1 MLFPLLISC
10 LLTCAGAEQPH
21 QERPEAGPEVPPAS
35 TAPPREESPAR
46 ERSPARGDSPARDGT
61 ADPAATEAATED
73 LGAGNPLAQ
82 KLSLGF
88 CFFRFS
94 FFGFLID
101 FPPFFVLQTHLRL
114 SQWRQR
120 APTREVLVLMRPPA
134 RRPPGLLL
142 RKPARGRAI
151 ALTTLRPQERQ
162 ALRRPPIPLPLL
174 RSRAPRSPSPAPT

>member
-1 MLFPLLISC
+1 M
-10 LLTCAGAEQPH
+10 
-21 QERPEAGPEVPPAS
+21 PPAS

-73 LGAGNPLAQ
+73 LGVGNPLAQ

-94 FFGFLID
+94 FLGFLID

-120 APTREVLVLMRPPA
+120 APGEEGAGADVT
-134 RRPPGLLL
+134 PGEEAAGAAAEDGEGSGD
-142 RKPARGRAI
+142 RTDDPEAAGAPHAI
-151 ALTTLRPQERQ
+151 AATGAGSSQ
-162 ALRRPPIPLPLL
+162 ATATAPAKRARDPTPPPRRTGGGPDFDLSAL
-174 RSRAPRSPSPAPT
+174 SSDEEEEE